1 MRALKLS
8 LLALAV
14 TAVVLALAGGASGE
28 IAAWAAA
35 WQRDF
40 QNDLAGALR
49 ALQGGDRGASA
60 AILGLCF
67 AYGVVHAIGP
77 GHGKVLIGGYGVGRS
92 VAIGPLSLIALAA
105 SLGQALTAL
114 ALVGAGFGLLS
125 LTRVQMTGLADGA
138 LALVSFSAIGLI
150 GLWLAFR
157 GLRGLWA
164 LRGPE
169 AAEEHD
175 HHHHH
180 GAHCGHTHMPSAEEI
195 ARATRP
201 RDVAALIGSIS
212 IRPCTGA
219 LFLLV
224 IAWYIDLVWIGVLG
238 TFAMALGTAAVTV
251 AVAALSV
258 TSRRA
263 ALASLVSDGR
273 LAVLAPLLELLAGSA
288 VMVIAA
294 QLLLPLI

>member
-28 IAAWAAA
+28 IAA

-164 LRGPE
+164 LRGAE
-169 AAEEHD
+169 AAQAHGHD
-175 HHHHH
+175 H
-180 GAHCGHTHMPSAEEI
+180 GGHCGHAHMPSAEEI

-201 RDVAALIGSIS
+201 RDVAALIGSIA

-251 AVAALSV
+251 AVAAISV

-273 LAVLAPLLELLAGSA
+273 LTVLAPLLELLAGSA